1 MSEHPILER
10 FKKAKQRKD
19 FYRSLYE
26 DCYRYAIPHRET
38 FTEDEGSGRTKII
51 FDSTAPDS
59 TVRFAN
65 RAQMTM
71 VPPEQ
76 VWMKYAAGDE
86 IPKGQ
91 QAQAGAMLDAVT
103 ERFFQLLR
111 RTNFDTE
118 INEVFIDLAV
128 GTGSFLIE
136 APENGTPATFTAVP
150 ASQVI
155 LSEGPTG
162 SISDGAVFREHKLEA
177 NKIKLRW
184 PTADLPS
191 DFIARYGAK
200 AEEKIDI
207 VEATWWDPK
216 KKLYVHEVFISKD
229 QKKIFGFEDVS
240 SPWVIVRLN
249 KTPGEIYGRGPLV
262 NALPDIK
269 TLNKTVEMVLQNAA
283 LAVSGVYTAAD
294 DGVLNPDTVE
304 IAPGVVI
311 PVGFN
316 GGVNGRSL
324 DVLPRSGDFSV
335 AELVLNDLRASVR
348 RKLFDDQFDGLS
360 TTKSQFEAQ
369 ERLSSFAESVGP
381 AFSRIQVELMWGVV
395 KRCTHLWV
403 KSGELPEFKIDG
415 KLVTLQQQSPL
426 SQVQAN
432 EDLSNLDRTVARMNG
447 IQPGLAT
454 IALNIEEVAP
464 YIAKKHGI
472 PQVLTRTTEEI
483 KQSMEQLGQAV
494 SQNPDMAKMIP
505 QQ

>member
-1 MSEHPILER
+1 MSKPILER

-38 FTEDEGSGRTKII
+38 FTENEGAGRTTVI

-76 VWMKYAAGDE
+76 VWMKFAAGDE
-86 IPKGQ
+86 IPTGQRQ
-91 QAQAGAMLDAVT
+91 QASALLDAVT

-128 GTGSFLIE
+128 GTAAFLIE
-136 APENGTPATFTAVP
+136 PDPNDEAPATFTAVP

-155 LSEGPTG
+155 LAEGPNG
-162 SISDGAVFREHKLEA
+162 SVDTVFREHKLEGR
-177 NKIKLRW
+177 KIKLRW
-184 PTADLPS
+184 PNADIPA
-191 DFIARYGAK
+191 DFIARYGVK
-200 AEEKIDI
+200 AEEKVEII
-207 VEATWWDPK
+207 EATYFDYDK
-216 KKLYVHEVFISKD
+216 KVYKHEVYLSKD
-229 QKKIFGFEDVS
+229 QKKIFEFEDES

-283 LAVSGVYTAAD
+283 LAVAGVYTAAD

-324 DVLPRSGDFSV
+324 DVLPRSGDFTV

-348 RKLFDDQFDGLS
+348 RKLYDDQFDGLDV
-360 TTKSQFEAQ
+360 TKSKFEAS

-395 KRCTHLWV
+395 KRCTHLWT
-403 KSGELPEFKIDG
+403 KSGELPKFKIDG

-426 SQVQAN
+426 AQVQAN
-432 EDLSNLDRTVARMNG
+432 EDLVSLDRTVLRLNS

-454 IALNIEEVAP
+454 IALNIEETAAF
-464 YIAKKHGI
+464 ISEKQGL
-472 PQVLTRTTEEI
+472 PQRLARTPDEI
-483 KQSMEQLGQAV
+483 KQSLGQLGQAV
-494 SQNPDMAKMIP
+494 AQDPNMMKMIP